1 MRYFAAASL
10 LIALLA
16 PPPAAA
22 PAAGPSK
29 ADRDAKVKALKA
41 ESESLSTQKK
51 SLLGELRRLE
61 VERQIKAG
69 ELEENTAKLEAVTG
83 ELTQTSARLAETER
97 DLAQT
102 TPAIRERLVRIY
114 KLGRLGYTRLLLSLD
129 SARTFQQTARV
140 VSLMAQRDRGR
151 IDHYRQLISTDTI
164 ARKRLTSEKQEAQR
178 LEAQIQTDQRAVAQA
193 MAVRNAMVKSVEE
206 QRGLNTQLMAEL
218 SAATDRLSQSVG
230 KLGST
235 VGGGKLAGK
244 FDWPLAGALQ
254 TRFGKEVSSRFGTM
268 IARNGVE
275 IAATEET
282 PVKAAS
288 DGKVVYASTFTGFG
302 QLVILDHGGRTFTLY
317 GHLRSRSVQQ
327 GESVARGQ
335 VVGTSGVT
343 PTGGP
348 AVYFELRID
357 GKPVDPVQWLKR

>member
-1 MRYFAAASL
+1 MRPFASV
-10 LIALLA
+10 LILVALAIQVQGA
-16 PPPAAA
+16 PM
-22 PAAGPSK
+22 PSK
-29 ADRDAKVKALKA
+29 AERDAKLKALKA
-41 ESESLSTQKK
+41 ESESLATQKK

-61 VERQIKAG
+61 VERQIKTT
-69 ELEENTAKLEAVTG
+69 ELEENTAKLETVNS

-97 DLAQT
+97 DLTAAK
-102 TPAIRERLVRIY
+102 PAIRERLVRIY

-129 SARTFQQTARV
+129 SARTFQRTARV

-151 IDHYRQLISTDTI
+151 IDRYRQLISTDTI
-164 ARKRLTSEKQEAQR
+164 ARTRLTGEKQEAQR
-178 LEAQIQTDQRAVAQA
+178 LEAQIQTDQRAVSQA

-206 QRGLNTQLMAEL
+206 QRGLNAQLIAEV

-230 KLGST
+230 KLGSS
-235 VGGGKLAGK
+235 VGGGTGKLAGK
-244 FDWPLAGALQ
+244 FDWPLAGTLQ
-254 TRFGKEVSSRFGTM
+254 TRFGKEVSSRFGTL

-275 IAATEET
+275 IGANEET

-302 QLVILDHGGRTFTLY
+302 QLVILDHGSRTFTLY
-317 GHLRSRSVQQ
+317 GHLHARSVQQ
-327 GESVARGQ
+327 GETVARGQ

-343 PTGGP
+343 PTGAP